1 VVVRVNE
8 TEVFRK
14 EGVTTKL
21 LLGYADFFQAQIPE
35 GSADVEIEVPS
46 RDLSKSVSVRVS
58 QEFYLG
64 VSVRDGEIEFLAR
77 DEPFSYA

>member
-1 VVVRVNE
+1 VIVRVNG

-14 EGVTTKL
+14 ESVTTKL
-21 LLGYADFFQAQIPE
+21 LLGYADFFQVQIPE
-35 GSADVEIEVPS
+35 GSAHVEIVVPS
-46 RDLSKSVSVRVS
+46 RNLSKSVSVRVS
-58 QEFYLG
+58 QKFYLG

>member
-1 VVVRVNE
+1 VIVRVNG

-35 GSADVEIEVPS
+35 GSADVEIVVPS
-46 RDLSKSVSVRVS
+46 RDLSGSVSVRVS

-64 VSVRDGEIEFLAR
+64 VSIRDRDIEFLAR